1 MIKKKEWAWVLYDV
15 GNSAYYTTI
24 VAGFFPI
31 FFKKF
36 WSASANIETTTFQL
50 GLANSLAGL
59 FSALLAPLLGSIAD
73 FAGIKRPFLAVFSG
87 LGILACLLFF
97 FIPQGSYVMA
107 MAAFVLGGMALGAAI
122 TINDSQLMDVTEP
135 ERYHKISALG
145 YSLGYLGGGLL
156 FALNVAMTLKPE
168 FFGLANATEA
178 VRYSFLSVAMWWAL
192 FSLPVLLAVPDQPT
206 KVAIQAAVKKG
217 IWDIKSTITDVLK
230 HRNLVLFL
238 LAFSLYIDGVH
249 TVISMAVDYGLSLG
263 FESSDL
269 ISALLLVQ
277 FVGFP
282 AALIFGKLGD
292 QWGARKALKF
302 GIVSYLVITVMASLM
317 QNKVHFFILAGCIG
331 AVQGGVQSLSR
342 SYFALLIPKEKSAE
356 FFGFYNMLGK
366 FASILGPILM
376 GGAAFL
382 TGSTRFSILSL
393 AVLFIAGYYV
403 LEKVEDPASA
413 KNP

>member
-15 GNSAYYTTI
+15 GNSAYYTTV

-36 WSASANIETTTFQL
+36 WSASADMETTTFQL

-73 FAGIKRPFLAVFSG
+73 FAGIKRPFLATFSG

-97 FIPQGSYVMA
+97 FIPQGDYVMA

-135 ERYHKISALG
+135 ERYHKISAWG

-156 FALNVAMTLKPE
+156 FALNVSMTLKPD
-168 FFGLANATEA
+168 FFGLENATEA
-178 VRYSFLSVAMWWAL
+178 VRYSFLTVAIWWAV
-192 FSLPVLLAVPDQPT
+192 FSLPVLLAVPDRPT
-206 KVAIQAAVKKG
+206 TATIGAAIGKG
-217 IWDIKSTITDVLK
+217 IWEIKSTLSDVLK

-238 LAFSLYIDGVH
+238 LSFSLYIDGVH

-277 FVGFP
+277 FIGFP
-282 AALIFGKLGD
+282 AALIFGRLGD
-292 QWGARKALKF
+292 RWGARKALKL
-302 GIVSYLVITVMASLM
+302 GIISYLGITVMASLM
-317 QNKVHFFILAGCIG
+317 QNKTHFFILAGCIG

-382 TGSTRFSILSL
+382 TGSTRLSILSL
-393 AVLFIAGYYV
+393 AVLFLGGYYV
-403 LEKVEDPASA
+403 LEKVKDPSPL
-413 KNP
+413 KEN

>member
-15 GNSAYYTTI
+15 GNSGYYTTI
-24 VAGFFPI
+24 VAGFFPV

-36 WSASANIETTTFQL
+36 WSGSANIETTTFQL

-87 LGILACLLFF
+87 LGILACLFFF

-107 MAAFVLGGMALGAAI
+107 MAAFVLGGMAIGAAV
-122 TINDSQLMDVTEP
+122 TINDSQLIDVTEP

-145 YSLGYLGGGLL
+145 YSLGYLGGGVL

-168 FFGLANATEA
+168 FFGLENATES
-178 VRYSFLSVAMWWAL
+178 VRYSFLTVAFWWAL
-192 FSLPVLLAVPDQPT
+192 FSIPVLLAVPDRPKT
-206 KVAIQAAVKKG
+206 VAIPAAVKKG
-217 IWDIKSTITDVLK
+217 IWEINSTIADVFK
-230 HRNLVLFL
+230 HRYLVLFL

-277 FVGFP
+277 FIGFP
-282 AALIFGKLGD
+282 AALIFGRLGD
-292 QWGARKALKF
+292 RWGARKALNL
-302 GIVSYLVITVMASLM
+302 GILAYLVITVMASLM

-331 AVQGGVQSLSR
+331 AVQGGIQSLSR

-366 FASILGPILM
+366 FASIIGPILM
-376 GGAAFL
+376 GGVAYL
-382 TGSTRFSILSL
+382 TGSTRLSILSL
-393 AVLFIAGYYV
+393 AALFIAGYYI
-403 LEKVEDPASA
+403 LQKVKDPAS
-413 KNP
+413 

>member
-1 MIKKKEWAWVLYDV
+1 MIKKKEWAWVFYDV
-15 GNSAYYTTI
+15 GNSAYYTTV

-59 FSALLAPLLGSIAD
+59 FSALVAPLLGSIAD

-87 LGILACLLFF
+87 IGILACLLFF

-122 TINDSQLMDVTEP
+122 TINDSQLIDVTEP

-168 FFGLANATEA
+168 FFGLENATEA
-178 VRYSFLSVAMWWAL
+178 VRYSFLTVAIWWAL
-192 FSLPVLLAVPDQPT
+192 FSLPVLIALPDRPT
-206 KVAIQAAVKKG
+206 TVGIQAAVKKG
-217 IWDIKSTITDVLK
+217 IWEIKSTVTDVLK

-277 FVGFP
+277 FIGFP
-282 AALIFGKLGD
+282 AALVFGRLGD
-292 QWGARKALKF
+292 RWGARSALKL
-302 GIVSYLVITVMASLM
+302 GIISYLVITVMASLM
-317 QNKVHFFILAGCIG
+317 QNKVHFFILAACIG

-366 FASILGPILM
+366 FASILGPVLM
-376 GGAAFL
+376 GGVAFL
-382 TGSTRFSILSL
+382 TGSTRLSILSL

-403 LEKVEDPASA
+403 LEKVQDPAS
-413 KNP
+413 

>member
-1 MIKKKEWAWVLYDV
+1 MIKKNEWAWVLYDV
-15 GNSAYYTTI
+15 GNSGYYTTI
-24 VAGFFPI
+24 VAGFFPV

-36 WSASANIETTTFQL
+36 WSGSANIETTTFQL

-87 LGILACLLFF
+87 LGILACLFFF

-107 MAAFVLGGMALGAAI
+107 MAAFVLGGMAIGAAV
-122 TINDSQLMDVTEP
+122 TINDSQLIDVTEP

-145 YSLGYLGGGLL
+145 YSLGYLGGGVL

-168 FFGLANATEA
+168 FFGLKNATES
-178 VRYSFLSVAMWWAL
+178 VRYSFLTVAIWWAL
-192 FSLPVLLAVPDQPT
+192 FSIPVLLAVPDRPKT
-206 KVAIQAAVKKG
+206 VAIQAAVKKG
-217 IWDIKSTITDVLK
+217 IWEIKSTIADVLK

-277 FVGFP
+277 FIGFP
-282 AALIFGKLGD
+282 AALIFGRLGD
-292 QWGARKALKF
+292 RWGARKALNL
-302 GIVSYLVITVMASLM
+302 GILAYLVITVMASLM

-331 AVQGGVQSLSR
+331 AVQGGIQSLSR

-366 FASILGPILM
+366 FASIIGPILM
-376 GGAAFL
+376 GGVAYL
-382 TGSTRFSILSL
+382 TGSTRLSILSL
-393 AVLFIAGYYV
+393 AALFIAGYYI
-403 LEKVEDPASA
+403 LQKVKDPAS
-413 KNP
+413 

>member
-15 GNSAYYTTI
+15 GNSGYYTTI
-24 VAGFFPI
+24 VAGFFPV

-36 WSASANIETTTFQL
+36 WSGSANIETTTFQL

-87 LGILACLLFF
+87 LGILACLFFF

-107 MAAFVLGGMALGAAI
+107 MAAFVLGGMAIGAAV
-122 TINDSQLMDVTEP
+122 TINDSQLIDVTEP

-145 YSLGYLGGGLL
+145 YSLGYLGGGVL

-168 FFGLANATEA
+168 FFGLENATES
-178 VRYSFLSVAMWWAL
+178 VRYSFLTVAFWWAL
-192 FSLPVLLAVPDQPT
+192 FSIPVLLAVPDRPKT
-206 KVAIQAAVKKG
+206 VAIPAAVKKG
-217 IWDIKSTITDVLK
+217 IWEIKSTIADVLK

-277 FVGFP
+277 FIGFP
-282 AALIFGKLGD
+282 AALIFGRLGD
-292 QWGARKALKF
+292 RWGARKALNL
-302 GIVSYLVITVMASLM
+302 GILAYLVITVMASLM

-331 AVQGGVQSLSR
+331 AVQGGIQSLSR

-366 FASILGPILM
+366 FASIIGPILM
-376 GGAAFL
+376 GGVAYL
-382 TGSTRFSILSL
+382 TGSTRLSILSL
-393 AVLFIAGYYV
+393 AALFIAGYYI
-403 LEKVEDPASA
+403 LQKVKDPAS
-413 KNP
+413 

>member
-15 GNSAYYTTI
+15 GNSGYYTTI
-24 VAGFFPI
+24 VAGFFPV

-36 WSASANIETTTFQL
+36 WSGSANIETTTFQL

-87 LGILACLLFF
+87 LGILACLFFF

-107 MAAFVLGGMALGAAI
+107 MAAFVLGGMAIGAAV
-122 TINDSQLMDVTEP
+122 TINDSQLIDVTEP

-145 YSLGYLGGGLL
+145 YSLGYLGGGVL

-168 FFGLANATEA
+168 FFGLENATES
-178 VRYSFLSVAMWWAL
+178 VRYSFLTVAIWWAL
-192 FSLPVLLAVPDQPT
+192 FSIPVLLAVPDRPKT
-206 KVAIQAAVKKG
+206 VAIPAAVKKG
-217 IWDIKSTITDVLK
+217 IWEIKSTIADVLK

-277 FVGFP
+277 FIGFP
-282 AALIFGKLGD
+282 AALIFGRLGD
-292 QWGARKALKF
+292 RWGARKALNL
-302 GIVSYLVITVMASLM
+302 GILAYLVITVMASLM

-331 AVQGGVQSLSR
+331 AVQGGIQSLSR

-366 FASILGPILM
+366 FASIIGPILM
-376 GGAAFL
+376 GGVAYL
-382 TGSTRFSILSL
+382 TGSTRLSILSL
-393 AVLFIAGYYV
+393 AALFIAGYYI
-403 LEKVEDPASA
+403 LQKVKDPAS
-413 KNP
+413 

>member
-15 GNSAYYTTI
+15 GNSAYYTTV

-73 FAGIKRPFLAVFSG
+73 FAGIKRPFLAVFSS

-97 FIPQGSYVMA
+97 FIPQGSYAMA

-122 TINDSQLMDVTEP
+122 TINDSQLIDVTEP

-156 FALNVAMTLKPE
+156 FALNVGMTLKPE
-168 FFGLANATEA
+168 FFGLENATEA
-178 VRYSFLSVAMWWAL
+178 VRYSFLTVAIWWAL
-192 FSLPVLLAVPDQPT
+192 FSLPVLLAVPDHPT
-206 KVAIQAAVKKG
+206 DVVIQVAVKKG
-217 IWDIKSTITDVLK
+217 IWEIKSTITDVLK
-230 HRNLVLFL
+230 QRNVVLFL

-249 TVISMAVDYGLSLG
+249 TIISMAVDYGLSLG

-277 FVGFP
+277 FIGFP
-282 AALIFGKLGD
+282 AALIFGRLGD
-292 QWGARKALKF
+292 RWGARNALKL
-302 GIVSYLVITVMASLM
+302 GIVAYLLITVMASLM
-317 QNKVHFFILAGCIG
+317 QNKFHFFILAACIG

-376 GGAAFL
+376 GGVAFL
-382 TGSTRFSILSL
+382 TASSRLSILAL

-403 LEKVEDPASA
+403 LEKVKDPAS
-413 KNP
+413 